1 MKKILSLILSMVLC
15 VALTACNSNQAVNAA
30 ANSEP
35 SPLPA
40 LPTTTPVTATAKPEE
55 QDQPDPADGTYPAY
69 AAALETLLQ
78 RHLLPDGTD
87 AGEQFGDITEN
98 QFAVYDVDRDGKD
111 ELILLY
117 STTATAGMAGY
128 IFSYEKETGALQTQ
142 LQEFPSLTF
151 YENGFVKA
159 GWSHNQGLA
168 GNFWPYS
175 LYQYDANS
183 DRYTLV
189 GMVDA
194 WDKSF
199 SETDYQ
205 NRPFPSDIDKS
216 GTGVVYYIMEDGQ
229 YDTTNPVDASAYD
242 AWVDA
247 HSGGASEMQIQYRN
261 LTEENISQIK
271 NG

>member
-15 VALTACNSNQAVNAA
+15 VALTACNSNQAVNAT

-40 LPTTTPVTATAKPEE
+40 LSASPTAPTSQPAAPDQTA
-55 QDQPDPADGTYPAY
+55 DSVDGTYPAY

-78 RHLLPDGTD
+78 RHMLPDGTD
-87 AGEQFGDITEN
+87 TGEQFGDIAEN
-98 QFAVYDVDRDGKD
+98 QFAVYDVDHDGKD

-128 IFSYEKETGALQTQ
+128 IFAYDNESGLLQTE

-151 YENGFVKA
+151 YENGVVEA

-168 GNFWPYS
+168 GDFWPYS

-183 DRYTLV
+183 DRYTPV

-194 WDKSF
+194 WDKGF

-229 YDTTNPVDASAYD
+229 YDTTNPVDASAYN
-242 AWVDA
+242 AWVNA
-247 HSGGASEMQIQYRN
+247 HIGGASEIQIQYMT
-261 LTEENISQIK
+261 LTEENISQVR